1 MTLTIKHGESTL
13 EVKREESGHV
23 WLCLVHE
30 AGSRLIYLTPEEAKR
45 VAGEMLGGTNESS
58 N

>member
-13 EVKREESGHV
+13 EVKRDESGHV

-45 VAGEMLGGTNESS
+45 VAGEMLGGKQ
-58 N
+58 